1 MSGSGQRI
9 QDNREFDDLFDPD
22 VIGDGPVASWLRRAD
37 GTPLRYAHIRYGQ
50 KIADVG
56 RRREDGLDVT
66 NLWAGKGTTNYWSVI
81 NHDAAGFDK
90 ETTSGVAVL
99 GTAEFRLMFNPDGYL
114 RQQVLGSGGW
124 WTVNTSKFVTG
135 SNAASAYQVRM
146 SSGIAVNRYTGSGA
160 VAGFLTTSNGAG
172 AFQPI
177 NADRTLDIF
186 NGSGYVYN
194 GNFPVMHG
202 DVILGITVE
211 LMDPAGR
218 VTSKYFQVRMDVY
231 GSPQPND

>member
-1 MSGSGQRI
+1 MASGYRNGAGV
-9 QDNREFDDLFDPD
+9 DTDDLYDPD
-22 VIGDGPVASWLRRAD
+22 VVGDGPVATGFLRAD
-37 GTPLRYAHIRYGQ
+37 GTTLRYASAMYGTPGDAIGFRDQ
-50 KIADVG
+50 AGADNG
-56 RRREDGLDVT
+56 PK
-66 NLWAGKGTTNYWSVI
+66 WAKKGTANYWSVI

-114 RQQVLGSGGW
+114 RQQVLGGGGW

-135 SNAASAYQVRM
+135 SNSAGSYQVRI

-160 VAGFLTTSNGAG
+160 VAGYITTNNGAG
-172 AFQPI
+172 SFQPV
-177 NADRTLDIF
+177 NADRILDIY

-194 GNFPVMHG
+194 GNYPVLHG
-202 DVILGITVE
+202 DVIFVVTVD

-218 VTSKYFQVRMDVY
+218 VTTKQFQVRMDVY